1 MDILEL
7 YHCKV
12 SNPYMR
18 RFHIG
23 LVDGG
28 MELNFDGKIR
38 SEEKEKEKALSV
50 HDRNISTLL
59 VSYVKQNRI

>member
-12 SNPYMR
+12 SNTV
-18 RFHIG
+18 HIG

-50 HDRNISTLL
+50 HDRNISILL

>member
-1 MDILEL
+1 MG
-7 YHCKV
+7 
-12 SNPYMR
+12 